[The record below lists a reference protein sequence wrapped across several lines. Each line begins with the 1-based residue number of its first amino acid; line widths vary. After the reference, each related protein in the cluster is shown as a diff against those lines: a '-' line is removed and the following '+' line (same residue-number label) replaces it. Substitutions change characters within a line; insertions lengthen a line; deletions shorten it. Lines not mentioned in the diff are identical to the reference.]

1 MRNIFTFE
9 LLHRLRRLS
18 TYIYA
23 VVFFGFTV
31 VLISAA
37 GGAFKGASVS
47 VGVGEKVLINSPYS
61 LATFIGLLSF
71 FGLPVIAAI
80 MGRAVQQDFEYEV
93 HPFFFTAP
101 ISKLQ
106 YLGGRFLAGAAL
118 LLLVFAAIPVG
129 ALFASH
135 APWIDASRVGRNQAM
150 AYIGPCLF
158 IVIPNLLLT
167 GAVFFIMAALLRKIL
182 PVFLTAVI
190 VLVGYLLGLAL
201 AGQLE
206 NKTIAALLDPLGTLA
221 LGRLTEYW
229 TIAERNER
237 LIPLQG
243 IFLANRVLWLS
254 IAVVL
259 FAIAYRRFAFA
270 HSLQM
275 SGRARGA
282 PPEAVEARGA
292 RIGAVAA
299 DKSFA
304 PA

>member
-1 MRNIFTFE
+1 MRNIFTVE
-9 LLHRLRRLS
+9 LLQRPRRLS

-37 GGAFKGASVS
+37 GGAFKGANVS

-71 FGLPVIAAI
+71 FGLPV
-80 MGRAVQQDFEYEV
+80 QQDFEYEV

-101 ISKLQ
+101 ITKLQ

-118 LLLVFAAIPVG
+118 LLLIFAAIPVG

-158 IVIPNLLLT
+158 IVLPNLLFT

-190 VLVGYLLGLAL
+190 TLVGYFIGLQL
-201 AGQLE
+201 ASQLE
-206 NKTIAALLDPLGTLA
+206 NKTVAALVDPFGTLA

-229 TIAERNER
+229 TIAERNGR
-237 LIPLQG
+237 PIPLEG
-243 IFLANRVLWLS
+243 VFLANRLLWMAVA
-254 IAVVL
+254 IAVFV
-259 FAIAYRRFAFA
+259 IAYHRFRFTHVA
-270 HSLQM
+270 
-275 SGRARGA
+275 
-282 PPEAVEARGA
+282 ERGA
-292 RIGAVAA
+292 RAR
-299 DKSFA
+299 
-304 PA
+304 